1 MKKTFTPDI
10 NQYSEIL
17 PFLQDFYT
25 VNKENNKNF
34 SYRYLAMK
42 LKWSAP
48 YINDLIKGRKKL
60 SLKRALEFIELI
72 ELKGTSAERFLFLFL
87 SDSDNN
93 FSESQLNKQALSA
106 HDSKREVKKD
116 IERIEFEKYESL
128 FDHYIFFYL
137 DYMKGVWNA
146 ETFLKKLNF
155 PIKPSEEFLGTCI
168 ARMIKNKVIKYN
180 SISGLYEHLSL
191 GGVVMDQTGNGVT
204 EEERLKL
211 AAIVKQERDY
221 ASSYL
226 NYMHDPKDPRIFCS
240 GIINL
245 DKELFIEAQD
255 RMFALRNFLY
265 ELDHRAQERIPSAK
279 GPESRLWQFSMHMF
293 SLFE

>member
-1 MKKTFTPDI
+1 MKKTFSPDI
-10 NQYSEIL
+10 NHYTEIL

-34 SYRYLAMK
+34 SYRYMAMK

-60 SLKRALEFIELI
+60 SLKRALEFIEFI

-87 SDSDNN
+87 SDSDSN
-93 FSESQLNKQALSA
+93 FSNSQLNKQALSA
-106 HDSKREVKKD
+106 HDSKREMKKD
-116 IERIEFEKYESL
+116 MERMEFEKYESL
-128 FDHYIFFYL
+128 FDHYIFYYL
-137 DYMKGVWNA
+137 DYAKGIWDA
-146 ETFLKKLNF
+146 KEFLKKLNF
-155 PIKPSEEFLGTCI
+155 PIKPSEEFLSTCI
-168 ARMIKNKVIKYN
+168 ARMIKNKIVRYN
-180 SISGLYEHLSL
+180 SLSGLYEHISL
-191 GGVVMDQTGNGVT
+191 GGVVMDQLAVGENN
-204 EEERLKL
+204 EEKLKL

-226 NYMHDPKDPRIFCS
+226 NYLHEPKDPRIFCS

-265 ELDHRAQERIPSAK
+265 ELDDRAQERIPAAK
-279 GPESRLWQFSMHMF
+279 GPESRIWQFSMHMF